1 MSTLGIVNFLISS
14 LFLKEE
20 FVLACSPTELGLLKE
35 LAVLGME
42 RGGEFLLYGIIC
54 DHSTI
59 IEFLEVVLD

>member
-1 MSTLGIVNFLISS
+1 MFTFSFLHCFSTKN
-14 LFLKEE
+14 
-20 FVLACSPTELGLLKE
+20 FVLVYSPTELGLLKE

-42 RGGEFLLYGIIC
+42 RGGEFLLYEIIC